1 MKYSRK
7 ACNNYFLIIHTFDLA
22 SLSMFSVGSE
32 PIDRKQTRGILL
44 SLSEHMASISRITP
58 SAYFNPIDSA
68 MYLRA

>member
-1 MKYSRK
+1 
-7 ACNNYFLIIHTFDLA
+7 
-22 SLSMFSVGSE
+22 MFSVGSE